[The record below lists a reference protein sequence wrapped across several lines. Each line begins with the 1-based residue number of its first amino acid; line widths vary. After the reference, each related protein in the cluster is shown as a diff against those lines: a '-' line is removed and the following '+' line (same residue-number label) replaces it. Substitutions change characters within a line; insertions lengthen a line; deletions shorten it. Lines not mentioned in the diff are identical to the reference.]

1 MNWIT
6 KKIFG
11 AKPSHDEELA
21 GNMYSA
27 LVLDGGP
34 SSDAPN
40 RIGATELEIPLWKLD
55 KFAQKRLISLEA
67 MLFVASQ
74 IETAERS
81 QKLQEMSDDGQ
92 IHPFAMEMGRL
103 IHSKW
108 KQRGIEIDEFDV
120 GERCFEELED
130 FLDKP
135 FRWARTW
142 LDEFYDDSEKSGEHY
157 IMWTKQW
164 LKEFEV
170 MRNMVKEYA

>member
-1 MNWIT
+1 MSWIIN
-6 KKIFG
+6 KLFG
-11 AKPSHDEELA
+11 AKKSHDGELA
-21 GNMYSA
+21 ESMYSA

-34 SSDAPN
+34 SSESPT
-40 RIGATELEIPLWKLD
+40 RIGATELEIPLGNLD
-55 KFAQKRLISLEA
+55 RFAQKRLIALEA

-81 QKLQEMSDDGQ
+81 QKLQQVFGDGQ

-108 KQRGIEIDEFDV
+108 KQRGIEIDKFDV
-120 GERCFEELED
+120 GERCFDEIAV

-135 FRWARTW
+135 FRWARAW

-157 IMWTKQW
+157 IMWTEQW

-170 MRNMVKEYA
+170 MRNVVKEYA